1 VINLVDEA
9 QDPRRRLRQAGTLE
23 GWRLIVTSLPS
34 SWDGQVEMAM
44 ENAVRSAVLVDADN
58 AQASISE
65 ALPAEVAKYG
75 TAHVKR
81 L

>member
-1 VINLVDEA
+1 
-9 QDPRRRLRQAGTLE
+9 
-23 GWRLIVTSLPS
+23 
-34 SWDGQVEMAM
+34 MAM